1 MEKELREV
9 NLDGISTRLIFK
21 KIPTNNLILDEKNP
35 RIQFFRDNQID
46 EKLSQEQIY
55 FALVNKKPDA
65 FQRLYLAIEKNQGL
79 MNPIWVQEIEGNRY
93 LVLEGNTRTLI
104 FQKLQGKYPNL
115 KQWKEIDSYILPKKL
130 SEEQKNFI
138 KLEAHL
144 GGTEEWD
151 AYEKAREL
159 YRLRE
164 EAGYPINHLSDITR
178 RPKSE
183 IIKAIN
189 AFKAM
194 RDFYLPKYGDAPS
207 EVLKYSYFE
216 QYFNYSSVQKAIKKN
231 DFSIKDFC
239 DWVGTEKIER
249 AIDVRTLPMILDDPI
264 AKEGFVT
271 KGYDHALEVLSVK
284 KPDVKSKLWSKILD
298 VINGLEELSSL
309 EINRIRDGEEPG
321 MRENL
326 YKLRDIVVEHIETI
340 ER

>member
-1 MEKELREV
+1 MEKEIREV
-9 NLDGISTRLIFK
+9 NLDSIPTRLIFK
-21 KIPTNNLILDEKNP
+21 KIPTNNLILDENNP

-46 EKLSQEQIY
+46 QRLSQEQIY

-79 MNPIWVQEIEGNRY
+79 MNPIWVQERDAERY

-104 FQKLQGKYPNL
+104 YQKLQIKYPNL
-115 KQWKEIDSYILPKKL
+115 KSWKEIDSYVLPQNL

-164 EAGYPINHLSDITR
+164 EAGYPIDHLADITR

-189 AFKAM
+189 AFKTM
-194 RDFYLPKYGDAPS
+194 RDYYLPKYGDAPS

-216 QYFNYSSVQKAIKKN
+216 QYYNYSSVQKAIKKH

-239 DWVGTEKIER
+239 DWIGTEKIER
-249 AIDVRTLPMILDDPI
+249 AIDVRTLPMILDDPLAREEFI
-264 AKEGFVT
+264 KRGFE
-271 KGYDHALEVLSVK
+271 KAIEVLAIK
-284 KPDVKSKLWSKILD
+284 KPDVKSKWWLKVTE
-298 VINGLEELSSL
+298 VIEGLKGMTNL
-309 EINRIRDGEEPG
+309 EINEIRDGHEEG
-321 MRENL
+321 KKRLL
-326 YKLRDIVVEHIETI
+326 YELFNITKFHIDTI